1 MYALAYAENDILYQ
15 DPVEI
20 TCLLYAK
27 AIEKLN
33 LAKQHLA
40 SENID
45 ERSGAIAH
53 AMEIVLELQGTLDG
67 DKGGEIA
74 VELARL
80 YDYIQERLVEGNAQ
94 QSAAPLDEAIRL
106 LSTLYDGWKQ
116 CRSQMMLEA
125 VPTADITAADPA
137 EADRAW
143 TL

>member
-33 LAKQHLA
+33 LAKRHLA
-40 SENID
+40 AGSIE

-53 AMEIVLELQGTLDG
+53 AMEILLELQGTLDG
-67 DKGGEIA
+67 EKGGEIA
-74 VELARL
+74 AELARL
-80 YDYIQERLVEGNAQ
+80 YDYIQERLIEANAQ
-94 QSAAPLDEAIRL
+94 QRAAPLDEAIQL

-116 CRSQMMLEA
+116 CRSQMTLEA
-125 VPTADITAADPA
+125 VAAETAEASPA